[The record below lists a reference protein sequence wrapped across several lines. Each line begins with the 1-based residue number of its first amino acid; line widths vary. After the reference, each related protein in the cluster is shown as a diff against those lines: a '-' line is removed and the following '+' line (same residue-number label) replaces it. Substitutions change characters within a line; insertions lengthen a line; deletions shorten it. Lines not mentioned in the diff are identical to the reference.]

1 MRCAALSWSALRCC
15 LLQLLLAFPSVA
27 KNRKRQRKMGEKQ
40 KIKKAKNSKRQSAI
54 ETSFSG
60 SAHGQ
65 HPLLLPLSCDNNNC
79 NCWRRMRLACLGCSV
94 PLSSRLET
102 AQRRR
107 RLSCGQDIWGMLIA
121 QKTQQERHRERQR
134 GREPGAESVAKYSE
148 NISRDCDEYNGHRWQ
163 SGVGPSWCLSA
174 HLWYHNYDP
183 PRRLGEA
190 EQRQSSDWA
199 EIFAR
204 SARIISRRHSC
215 SFLPS

>member
-1 MRCAALSWSALRCC
+1 MRCAALSWSALHCC

-40 KIKKAKNSKRQSAI
+40 KTSKNSKRQLAI

-65 HPLLLPLSCDNNNC
+65 HPFHCPLPLLSPVITTIAIAGGACA
-79 NCWRRMRLACLGCSV
+79 WRALAAV

-121 QKTQQERHRERQR
+121 QKTQQKRQR
-134 GREPGAESVAKYSE
+134 QKRGRQRRRQPGAESVAKYSE

-163 SGVGPSWCLSA
+163 SGVGLSGCLSA

-183 PRRLGEA
+183 PRRMGEA
-190 EQRQSSDWA
+190 EQESRA
-199 EIFAR
+199 EKSLHA
-204 SARIISRRHSC
+204 
-215 SFLPS
+215 LLVL